1 MFDLEQAIADWRQQM
16 LAAGIKTPVPLVELE
31 IHLREDIAQQMQSGV
46 DGQKA
51 FNSAAHKMGHA
62 DVLKREF
69 KKASTPMETKFVELA
84 GIACVA
90 VALLF
95 SLWTFLFL
103 FDHETGL
110 MVKVSGLAAVATTV
124 LGWRYNHKFLP
135 VIRNQLAR
143 TVFGFMSCLGGV
155 VWIRLFIIN
164 FLPHMM
170 LHPAGMEMPAC
181 RLIAVFLWG
190 WTVMALLGGVGHGLE
205 KAAHRQNT

>member
-1 MFDLEQAIADWRQQM
+1 MFDLEQAIADWRQQI

-90 VALLF
+90 VAVFF

-110 MVKVSGLAAVATTV
+110 MVKVSGLAAVATIRFGLEILT
-124 LGWRYNHKFLP
+124 GQFLP
-135 VIRNQLAR
+135 VIRDQLAR
-143 TVFGFMSCLGGV
+143 TVFGFIDCLGGV
-155 VWIRLFIIN
+155 VWMRLFIIN

-170 LHPAGMEMPAC
+170 LHPAGMEMPAG
-181 RLIAVFLWG
+181 RLIAVFLWDG
-190 WTVMALLGGVGHGLE
+190 
-205 KAAHRQNT
+205 Q